1 MSIDPQREDL
11 LPLAEPPSV
20 GLAEELSPST
30 TLGTGFGGVF
40 NVRSILERIRSL
52 KGLLRL
58 KPFDTSTEEG
68 RSRERYRR
76 AALTTLTSVM
86 AKAVSVC
93 VSLVTVRLTI
103 HYLGVERYGL
113 WMTITSV
120 VSLLWFADL
129 GMGNGLLN
137 AIAEAHG
144 RDDNDSVRRY
154 VSSAFFVLIGI
165 ATVLLLAFTVVY
177 PFVPWRSVFN
187 VSNPLAAREAGP
199 ALFVFLAYFLCNMPL
214 DVVQR
219 VQTGHQ
225 EGFAGNLWAVVGS
238 LTGLSGLLIALH
250 LRGGLPWLILGLLG
264 GQVFGVVGN
273 WIFEFGFTRPG
284 LRPSWTYCN
293 PAMARRILNTGI
305 LFFILSVCNA
315 LNVPLDNIVITQV
328 LGPAAV
334 TQYSVPMRFFQ
345 LVTSLAAMF
354 VIPLWP
360 AYGEALA
367 RHDVKWVKSTLYHTL
382 GYSVL
387 ILSPLAL
394 GLAAAGKL
402 IIHIWVGTQVQPTYT
417 LLFGMALWTI
427 LTTVSIAIWIFL
439 SGINELKFQALVSV
453 LAALGSLALRI
464 VLAKAFGI
472 VGVIWA
478 STFALAATNTVLILY
493 IPRLLKKMD
502 KLVPAP

>member
-1 MSIDPQREDL
+1 MSTDRQGNDL
-11 LPLAEPPSV
+11 LPVAEPPAV
-20 GLAEELSPST
+20 AVVEGIAPELPR
-30 TLGTGFGGVF
+30 GGGFADVF
-40 NVRSILERIRSL
+40 NIRSIIERVRSL

-58 KPFDTSTEEG
+58 KPFDTATEEG

-93 VSLVTVRLTI
+93 VSLITVRLTI

-144 RDDNDSVRRY
+144 KDDTESVRKY

-165 ATVLLLAFTVVY
+165 AAVLLLLFTLAY
-177 PFVPWRSVFN
+177 PFVPWYRVFN
-187 VSNPLAAREAGP
+187 VSTPLAMGEAGP

-225 EGFAGNLWAVVGS
+225 EGFAGNIWGVVGS
-238 LTGLSGLLIALH
+238 LTGLTGLLLSLH
-250 LRGGLPWLILGLLG
+250 FKGGLPWLILGLLG
-264 GQVFGVVGN
+264 GQVFGVAGN
-273 WIFEFGFTRPG
+273 WVYEFGFTRPN
-284 LRPSWTYCN
+284 LSPSWAFCDS
-293 PAMARRILNTGI
+293 AMARRILNTGI

-367 RHDVKWVKSTLYHTL
+367 RFDVKWVKSTLYHTL
-382 GYSVL
+382 GYSIL
-387 ILSPLAL
+387 ILSPVALTLAVL
-394 GLAAAGKL
+394 GKF
-402 IIHIWVGTQVQPTYT
+402 IIHIWVGAAVQPTYT

-427 LTTVSIAIWIFL
+427 LTTLNIAIWIFL

-453 LAALGSLALRI
+453 LAALGSLGLRI
-464 VLAKAFGI
+464 VLARTFGI

-478 STFALAATNTVLILY
+478 STLALLISDTVLILY
-493 IPRLLKKMD
+493 VPRLLRRMD
-502 KLVPAP
+502 KLVKT

>member
-1 MSIDPQREDL
+1 MSIDPQMKDS
-11 LPLAEPPSV
+11 LPVAEPPSFA
-20 GLAEELSPST
+20 LPEELPQEV
-30 TLGTGFGGVF
+30 TLGTGFAGVF
-40 NVRSILERIRSL
+40 NVQSTLHRIRSL

-93 VSLVTVRLTI
+93 VSLITVRLTI

-113 WMTITSV
+113 WMTVTSV
-120 VSLLWFADL
+120 VSLMWFADL

-144 RDDNDSVRRY
+144 RNDNESVRRC

-165 ATVLLLAFTVVY
+165 ATLLLLSFTVVY
-177 PFVPWRSVFN
+177 PLVPWPRVFN
-187 VSNPLAAREAGP
+187 VSTPLAMREAGP
-199 ALFVFLAYFLCNMPL
+199 ALFVFLVYFLCNMPL

-238 LTGLSGLLIALH
+238 LTGLTGLLISLH
-250 LRGGLPWLILGLLG
+250 LHGGLPWLILGLLG
-264 GQVFGVVGN
+264 GQVFGVAGN
-273 WIFEFGFTRPG
+273 WVFEFGFTRPG
-284 LRPSWTYCN
+284 LSPSLAYWDR
-293 PAMARRILNTGI
+293 AMARRILNTGI

-394 GLAAAGKL
+394 GLAAVGKQ

-478 STFALAATNTVLILY
+478 STFALAVSNTVLILY
-493 IPRLLKKMD
+493 VPRLLKKMD
-502 KLVPAP
+502 KLVTAP